1 MLATFGD
8 EDREPQTKNQVIAFI
23 LLVIEALVLII
34 ILCPLGVL
42 YLLGLYISAG
52 VSLWRLIEP
61 DFSNTGGANQKAAL
75 QVLYSL
81 AVAQCVLFGYKTI
94 YALGA
99 RNRLAKIA
107 ATGLGTVDKELV
119 AEYLEETVAGC
130 EKEPSFARG
139 RNLVTHAVD
148 LMEAKSNESFIAGIR
163 VLNWTIKDQF
173 SEPENGRKV
182 LAKQLLTRL
191 DSWSHMMQRLLEAV
205 GPRSPYSREVREH
218 VLSIMDFV
226 VRGIHLE
233 QFPRAIEC
241 MSSMLEESNQQL
253 DSRYGDNRLKDY
265 ERVELL
271 EGYERDYL
279 THEPGWK
286 DSPDIF
292 VRSLIQWLVQ
302 CLLCKR
308 EATKSERKEIIRRP
322 VKGFDALLT
331 EAVGIIHQLAA
342 DEGNR
347 GIMSRDTVLQ
357 RKIAMAPL
365 RLHRDNHDAC
375 SLSQR
380 SELKMVEKCW
390 ALTGSL
396 VATTAAAANRSGE
409 TIIQV
414 DVAEGEGEGR
424 PLSMVG
430 NAIINSVKSIFD
442 CLDCRATQKK
452 QAIQIL
458 LHLSLDMSS
467 IMDGESRKR
476 RLTWVLLL
484 ISQFDYDDS
493 EGWMV
498 SGFTYGNNKS
508 MLPDVS
514 SIKNLAGEKLSDML
528 REKHELPSEESMTE
542 LQSIRLALG
551 DMASAFSDDDEEISV
566 RTHAAI
572 ILEGLCAAA
581 TRLWSHTSNAHME
594 ARRML
599 VGVIPKVN

>member
-8 EDREPQTKNQVIAFI
+8 EEREPQTKNQVIAFI

-107 ATGLGTVDKELV
+107 ATGLGTVDEELV

-271 EGYERDYL
+271 EEYERGYL
-279 THEPGWK
+279 VFDRE
-286 DSPDIF
+286 SPPAASSLG
-292 VRSLIQWLVQ
+292 RGSSGSSLIQWLVQ
-302 CLLCKR
+302 RLILCKR
-308 EATKSERKEIIRRP
+308 KAMEENNGSRRRLLRSNTSP
-322 VKGFDALLT
+322 VVHGFDELLT
-331 EAVGIIHQLAA
+331 EALNIIHQILVHE
-342 DEGNR
+342 DNR
-347 GIMSRDTVLQ
+347 WIVRACVSNSVLH
-357 RKIAMAPL
+357 RIAMFP
-365 RLHRDNHDAC
+365 RKLHKDENHDPC
-375 SLSQR
+375 SVFQE
-380 SELKMVEKCW
+380 SELHMLEKCW
-390 ALTGSL
+390 VLIEWLLAAVTQANDDNLSSL
-396 VATTAAAANRSGE
+396 QPANPSVLGGGGTRTSGGGE
-409 TIIQV
+409 EEKLIQEEV
-414 DVAEGEGEGR
+414 EECYLLR
-424 PLSMVG
+424 SMVG
-430 NAIINSVKSIFD
+430 SALGNAITN
-442 CLDCRATQKK
+442 T
-452 QAIQIL
+452 IL
-458 LHLSLDMSS
+458 
-467 IMDGESRKR
+467 
-476 RLTWVLLL
+476 
-484 ISQFDYDDS
+484 
-493 EGWMV
+493 
-498 SGFTYGNNKS
+498 
-508 MLPDVS
+508 
-514 SIKNLAGEKLSDML
+514 
-528 REKHELPSEESMTE
+528 
-542 LQSIRLALG
+542 
-551 DMASAFSDDDEEISV
+551 
-566 RTHAAI
+566 
-572 ILEGLCAAA
+572 
-581 TRLWSHTSNAHME
+581 
-594 ARRML
+594 
-599 VGVIPKVN
+599 